1 MVERPR
7 NDISDGVRWRC
18 RRCKT
23 SKSIRDG
30 SFFAMSKVTL
40 QKWLILIFWW
50 TQQYPV
56 TNAAR
61 IAEVDEGTAI
71 DVYRWLR
78 EICSKKLL
86 PMPMILGGPGIVVQI
101 DESLFRHKPKVINF
115 LIIENTVILKDI
127 IHLHTYSMT
136 HVLQNHRGRSTTTE
150 VWVFGMVDVSHNPGL
165 GYMEIVQRRDAA
177 TLLPIIQAHS
187 APGTIIHSDEW
198 AAYRRVSSL
207 PTVAS
212 HSTVNHS
219 LHFVDPAT
227 GTHTQ
232 NIESYWGRVK
242 RRIKNMKGCHASE
255 LPSYL
260 DEFMWRERFGVCFEN
275 ICQDIATFYPV

>member
-1 MVERPR
+1 MVKRPR
-7 NDISDGVRWRC
+7 NDISDGRC
-18 RRCKT
+18 RT

-30 SFFAMSKVTL
+30 SFFEVTL

-50 TQQYPV
+50 TQQYTV
-56 TNAAR
+56 TNATR

-71 DVYRWLR
+71 DIYTWLR
-78 EICSKKLL
+78 EICSKKLQ

-187 APGTIIHSDEW
+187 APSTIIHSDD
-198 AAYRRVSSL
+198 Y
-207 PTVAS
+207 
-212 HSTVNHS
+212 
-219 LHFVDPAT
+219 
-227 GTHTQ
+227 
-232 NIESYWGRVK
+232 K
-242 RRIKNMKGCHASE
+242 RRPLINYARKWSSM
-255 LPSYL
+255 
-260 DEFMWRERFGVCFEN
+260 FGVWFNKSFNNFIKTLVTLNHTPN
-275 ICQDIATFYPV
+275 IDDHFHA

>member
-56 TNAAR
+56 TNATR

-78 EICSKKLL
+78 EICSNKLL
-86 PMPMILGGPGIVVQI
+86 LMPMILGGPGIVVQI

-150 VWVFGMVDVSHNPGL
+150 VWVFGMVDVSHSPGL

-198 AAYRRVSSL
+198 SAYRRVSSL

-212 HSTVNHS
+212 HATVNHS

-242 RRIKNMKGCHASE
+242 RRIKNMKGCRASE

-260 DEFMWRERFGVCFEN
+260 DELTVHVEGTLWKDQESVF
-275 ICQDIATFYPV
+275 

>member
-56 TNAAR
+56 TNATR

-86 PMPMILGGPGIVVQI
+86 PIPMILGGPGIVVQI

-198 AAYRRVSSL
+198 SAYRRVSSL

-212 HSTVNHS
+212 HATVNHS

-232 NIESYWGRVK
+232 NIESYWG
-242 RRIKNMKGCHASE
+242 E
-255 LPSYL
+255 
-260 DEFMWRERFGVCFEN
+260 
-275 ICQDIATFYPV
+275 